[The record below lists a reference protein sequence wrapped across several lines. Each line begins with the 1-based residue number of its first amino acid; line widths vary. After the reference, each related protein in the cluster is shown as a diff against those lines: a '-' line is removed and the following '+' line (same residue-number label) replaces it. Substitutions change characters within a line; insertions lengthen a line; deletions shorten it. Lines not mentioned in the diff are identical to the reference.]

1 MARKTTKTTTAARK
15 TPVRRTAKPSLD
27 LPEAA
32 PETVLPKVVKT
43 TEPVVAEPDL
53 KKKELIDLVVER
65 SGVKKKFAKP
75 AVEAMLAVLGE
86 AIADG
91 RPLNLQPLGKL
102 RVNRA
107 EDKANGRVT
116 VAKIRQ
122 SAPADNDSEE
132 PKTPLA
138 EPAE

>member
-1 MARKTTKTTTAARK
+1 MARKTTKPATTARKAPARA
-15 TPVRRTAKPSLD
+15 AKPALD

-43 TEPVVAEPDL
+43 SEPVVSEPDL

-65 SGVKKKFAKP
+65 SGVRKKFAKP
-75 AVEAMLAVLGE
+75 TVEAMLAVLGE
-86 AIADG
+86 AIAEG

-122 SAPADNDSEE
+122 SAPGESDAEDAKD
-132 PKTPLA
+132 PLA